1 MDTAE
6 PIIVA
11 VIAVSSWIRSSRERA
26 RDPADTLA
34 AEGELRFAIFDISLV
49 LVCTG
54 LYVLRFGSFPLVVIR
69 NFRKLPLM
77 NLPLVTL
84 ASRLGANLAHLYW
97 RESQRRDCYANAL
110 HVLCLFAG
118 TFKMCANQKAT
129 RFSSTLF

>member
-1 MDTAE
+1 MRGASVDTAE

-54 LYVLRFGSFPLVVIR
+54 LYVLRFGSFACYRYTSSDR
-69 NFRKLPLM
+69 NL
-77 NLPLVTL
+77 
-84 ASRLGANLAHLYW
+84 
-97 RESQRRDCYANAL
+97 
-110 HVLCLFAG
+110 
-118 TFKMCANQKAT
+118 
-129 RFSSTLF
+129 